1 MERFEHKSCELLSFL
16 YFDMDGLYAELSY
29 NNLSL
34 NKFMSGTLGED
45 NTPEERKTV
54 MDEIR
59 ERIPVIYEEIRHVKE
74 CIKAE
79 KFNMNRLRSKYGYR
93 PIKFY
98 PRRLNLDRY
107 YKYHDLDEGQIL
119 EQPILQKRQP
129 PIDGIYEDTFYCFN
143 ISTKDDNADTWNPF
157 ECNDESYIDRY
168 KFNPLLGTVE
178 QE

>member
-1 MERFEHKSCELLSFL
+1 
-16 YFDMDGLYAELSY
+16 
-29 NNLSL
+29 
-34 NKFMSGTLGED
+34 
-45 NTPEERKTV
+45 
-54 MDEIR
+54 
-59 ERIPVIYEEIRHVKE
+59 
-74 CIKAE
+74 
-79 KFNMNRLRSKYGYR
+79 
-93 PIKFY
+93 
-98 PRRLNLDRY
+98 
-107 YKYHDLDEGQIL
+107 LDEGQIL